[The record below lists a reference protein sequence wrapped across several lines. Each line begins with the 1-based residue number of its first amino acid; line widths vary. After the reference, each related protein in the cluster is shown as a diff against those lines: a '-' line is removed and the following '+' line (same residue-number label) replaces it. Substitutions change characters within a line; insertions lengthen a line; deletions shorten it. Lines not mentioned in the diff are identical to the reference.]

1 MRFRKGRGAADLRR
15 EARQIAGRP
24 RFGNSG
30 RSIIDGPGYQNWDF
44 GLIKD
49 FRLTERFKLQFRAEF
64 FNAFNQP
71 PFADFGVGNSYSRVV
86 TDVTADNYGQITSA
100 GEPRNIQFA
109 LKFLW

>member
-1 MRFRKGRGAADLRR
+1 MRLRKGRGAADLRR

-86 TDVTADNYGQITSA
+86 TDVTADNYGQMGVST
-100 GEPRNIQFA
+100 
-109 LKFLW
+109 